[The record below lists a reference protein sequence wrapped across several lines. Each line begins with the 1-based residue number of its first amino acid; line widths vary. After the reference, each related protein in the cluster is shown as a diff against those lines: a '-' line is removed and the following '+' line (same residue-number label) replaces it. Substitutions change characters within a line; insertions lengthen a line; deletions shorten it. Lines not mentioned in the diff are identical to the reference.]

1 MATRSVS
8 YNGQSFDFPESLTS
22 AKTLEAL
29 QVMFPE
35 LAKGGIREEADG
47 SFTAYVVAQNKAATR
62 SVAYNGQTFDFPDN
76 LTSAKT
82 LEALQVMFPE
92 LAKGGIREEAD
103 GSFTAYVVAQNKAAT
118 RSVAY
123 NGQTF
128 DFPDNLTSAKT
139 LEALQV
145 MFPEL
150 AKGGIR
156 EEADGS
162 FTAYVVAQN
171 KAV

>member
-8 YNGQSFDFPESLTS
+8 YNGQ
-22 AKTLEAL
+22 
-29 QVMFPE
+29 V
-35 LAKGGIREEADG
+35 
-47 SFTAYVVAQNKAATR
+47 
-62 SVAYNGQTFDFPDN
+62 FDFPDN

-118 RSVAY
+118 RIVSY
-123 NGQTF
+123 NGQVF

-156 EEADGS
+156 EEANGS